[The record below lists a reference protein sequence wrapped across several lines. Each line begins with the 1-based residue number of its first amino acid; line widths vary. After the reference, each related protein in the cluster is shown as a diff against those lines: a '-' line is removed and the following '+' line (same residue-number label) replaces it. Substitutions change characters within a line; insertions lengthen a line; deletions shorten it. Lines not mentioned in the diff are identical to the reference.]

1 MSKIDF
7 NGWFGSHR
15 KSSLSK
21 DNEVA
26 NRNVVIEKYLGKRS
40 ESDRNSV
47 SIEADY
53 LKSMDDAD
61 LQVKKKVIKTVYN
74 KCVYFLQSLEGKT
87 IQNTVLSVDVVNS
100 TAKVKTLSSEATG
113 EYYQTFIENV
123 SDLIEYSG
131 GYVLKNAGDAVLGF
145 FPCSKHYTENH
156 DKAVLCGLN
165 ILDTIEH
172 SLAPYY
178 MKRGL
183 PSIACR
189 ISADFGET
197 KVLRVGSHGDYSAID
212 LFGSVMN
219 SAAKISRYAMPN
231 QMVIGDNLFWKLIH
245 TDYFDFKLLNRW
257 DLSGRHSYPVYLVKR
272 KELQK

>member
-21 DNEVA
+21 DKVA
-26 NRNVVIEKYLGKRS
+26 NKNVMTEKYLAKGS

-87 IQNTVLSVDVVNS
+87 IQNTVLSVDIVNS
-100 TAKVKTLSSEATG
+100 SAKVKTLSSAATG
-113 EYYQTFIENV
+113 EFYQTFIENV
-123 SDLIEYSG
+123 SDLIEHSG

-156 DKAVLCGLN
+156 DKAVSCGLN
-165 ILDTIEH
+165 MLDMIE
-172 SLAPYY
+172 
-178 MKRGL
+178 
-183 PSIACR
+183 
-189 ISADFGET
+189 
-197 KVLRVGSHGDYSAID
+197 
-212 LFGSVMN
+212 
-219 SAAKISRYAMPN
+219 
-231 QMVIGDNLFWKLIH
+231 IGRAH
-245 TDYFDFKLLNRW
+245 
-257 DLSGRHSYPVYLVKR
+257 V
-272 KELQK
+272 